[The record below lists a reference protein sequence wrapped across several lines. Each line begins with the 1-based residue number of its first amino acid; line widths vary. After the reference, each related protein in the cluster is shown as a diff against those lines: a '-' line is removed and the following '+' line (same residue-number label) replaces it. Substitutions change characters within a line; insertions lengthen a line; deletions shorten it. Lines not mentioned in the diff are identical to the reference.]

1 MRNDTATNANSFAH
15 TFCSRSNQHSNQSC
29 KMSILFSSL
38 RKLKTKNLLS
48 LFKQKDGGSK
58 EVSYMST
65 IKESVISIVKEMPE
79 NATLEDIMES
89 LYVKQK
95 IIKGQSQLE
104 SGQFYTHEEAKEIL
118 KEWIKLKS
126 SEN

>member
-1 MRNDTATNANSFAH
+1 MP
-15 TFCSRSNQHSNQSC
+15 
-29 KMSILFSSL
+29 
-38 RKLKTKNLLS
+38 
-48 LFKQKDGGSK
+48 
-58 EVSYMST
+58 T

-118 KEWIKLKS
+118 KEWLK
-126 SEN
+126 